1 MGDFI
6 RLLFIEGV
14 CVCTYLRVVPG
25 DFEEISMLHEVV
37 LCQAYITVGS
47 IPKRVETDRETH
59 VKYFKA
65 D

>member
-1 MGDFI
+1 M

-25 DFEEISMLHEVV
+25 DVEEISMLHEAV

-47 IPKRVETDRETH
+47 IPSVSKQT
-59 VKYFKA
+59 VKHM
-65 D
+65 